1 MQPRVNSQPMK
12 GRVSSGL
19 SPIKMEAKVGYVTAL
34 EMAEWLPLEEAVR
47 AHFLTNCDPPIPSG
61 MVPVAIAAIQAARA
75 GDWSRNIDLPEG
87 VTRADGATKASVQIC
102 INNLFLSA
110 FLDYQPATEIGHSEG
125 EQSPNR
131 AEAAL
136 QETPCEAPQQG
147 AEPFRA
153 TLRPTG
159 RRKRSKAPK
168 AARARR
174 TATRSQPARSE
185 SGPTA

>member
-1 MQPRVNSQPMK
+1 M
-12 GRVSSGL
+12 
-19 SPIKMEAKVGYVTAL
+19 GYVTAL
-34 EMAEWLPLEEAVR
+34 EMADWMPLEKAVR

-61 MVPVAIAAIQAARA
+61 MVPVAIAAIEAARA
-75 GDWSRNIDLPEG
+75 GDWARNVELPEG
-87 VTRADGATKASVQIC
+87 VTTADGATKASVQIC

-110 FLDYQPATEIGHSEG
+110 FVDYQPATETGHPEG

-131 AEAAL
+131 VEAAL

-147 AEPFRA
+147 VEPFRA

-159 RRKRSKAPK
+159 RRTRSKAPT

-174 TATRSQPARSE
+174 TATRSQAARSE